1 MKIGKTIREF
11 RLARNMSI
19 KELSKKTNLTSSLIS
34 QVERNLI
41 SPSLNSLTKI
51 SGALRV
57 PIVSFFTEATLKPC
71 PITRKKQ
78 RKKTVIFSSSH
89 VIYQLLSPDP
99 DRKIEF
105 LSVEIE
111 PEEDE
116 NDENELITH
125 SGEECGYVIKGEL
138 EVRLGK
144 ERYCLKEGDS
154 IYFQSR
160 IPHRFKNTGKG
171 KVISIWAM
179 TPPSF
184 WGGLN
189 FLRRRELSSK
199 NKQK

>member
-19 KELSKKTNLTSSLIS
+19 KELSEKTNLTSSLIS
-34 QVERNLI
+34 QVERDLI
-41 SPSLNSLTKI
+41 SPSLNTLAKI
-51 SGALRV
+51 SSALKV
-57 PIVSFFTEATLKPC
+57 PIVSFFTEATPKPC

-78 RKKTVIFSSSH
+78 RKKTTIFSSSH

-99 DRKIEF
+99 NNKIEF
-105 LSVEIE
+105 LLVEIE
-111 PEEDE
+111 PEQKES
-116 NDENELITH
+116 DENELITH

-144 ERYCLKEGDS
+144 DRYYLKEGDS

-189 FLRRRELSSK
+189 FLRRRELTSK
-199 NKQK
+199 KKQK

>member
-1 MKIGKTIREF
+1 MKIGKVIREF

-34 QVERNLI
+34 QVERDLI
-41 SPSLNSLTKI
+41 SPSLNSLAKI
-51 SGALRV
+51 SSALKV
-57 PIVSFFTEATLKPC
+57 PMVSFFAEATPKPR

-105 LSVEIE
+105 LLVEIE
-111 PEEDE
+111 PEGSE
-116 NDENELITH
+116 NDENELISHT
-125 SGEECGYVIKGEL
+125 GEECGYVIKGEL

-144 ERYCLKEGDS
+144 DRYYLKEGDS

-160 IPHRFKNTGKG
+160 IPHRFKNIGKG

-189 FLRRRELSSK
+189 FLRRRNHFATDSRR
-199 NKQK
+199 

>member
-41 SPSLNSLTKI
+41 SPSLNSLMKI
-51 SGALRV
+51 SSALKV

-125 SGEECGYVIKGEL
+125 TGEECGYVIKGEL

>member
-1 MKIGKTIREF
+1 MKIGKAIRNF

-19 KELSKKTNLTSSLIS
+19 KELSEKTDLTSSLIS

-41 SPSLNSLTKI
+41 SPSLNSLAKI
-51 SGALRV
+51 SSALKV
-57 PIVSFFTEATLKPC
+57 PMVSFFTETTPKSC
-71 PITRKKQ
+71 PVMRKKQ
-78 RKKTVIFSSSH
+78 RKETTIFSSSH

-99 DRKIEF
+99 DKKIE
-105 LSVEIE
+105 LLLVEIE
-111 PEEDE
+111 PEKEE
-116 NDENELITH
+116 NEENELITH
-125 SGEECGYVIKGEL
+125 IGEECGYVIKGEL

-144 ERYCLKEGDS
+144 KRYYLKEGDS
-154 IYFQSR
+154 IYFQSTV
-160 IPHRFKNTGKG
+160 PHRFKNIGKG

-189 FLRRRELSSK
+189 FLRGRELVSK

>member
-1 MKIGKTIREF
+1 MKIGKVIREF
-11 RLARNMSI
+11 RLARNMNI
-19 KELSKKTNLTSSLIS
+19 KELSEKTNLTSSLIS
-34 QVERNLI
+34 QVERDLI
-41 SPSLNSLTKI
+41 SPSLNSLAKI
-51 SGALRV
+51 SSALKV
-57 PIVSFFTEATLKPC
+57 PIVSFFTEATPKPW
-71 PITRKKQ
+71 PVMRKKQ
-78 RKKTVIFSSSH
+78 RKKTTIFSSSH

-99 DRKIEF
+99 DKKIEF
-105 LSVEIE
+105 LLVEIK

-116 NDENELITH
+116 NDENELIAH
-125 SGEECGYVIKGEL
+125 SGEECGYVIQGEL

-144 ERYCLKEGDS
+144 KRYYLKEGDS
-154 IYFQSR
+154 IYFESR
-160 IPHRFKNTGKG
+160 IPHRFKNIGEG

>member
-51 SGALRV
+51 SSALKV
-57 PIVSFFTEATLKPC
+57 PMVSFFTEATLKPC

-89 VIYQLLSPDP
+89 IIYQLLSPDP
-99 DRKIEF
+99 NKKIEF
-105 LSVEIE
+105 LLVEIE

-116 NDENELITH
+116 NEENELITH
-125 SGEECGYVIKGEL
+125 TGEECGYVIKGEL

-144 ERYCLKEGDS
+144 ERYHLKEGDS

-189 FLRRRELSSK
+189 FLRGRELSSK

>member
-51 SGALRV
+51 SGALKV

-125 SGEECGYVIKGEL
+125 GGEECGYVIKGEL

-144 ERYCLKEGDS
+144 ERYYLKEGDS

>member
-1 MKIGKTIREF
+1 MKIGKVIREF

-19 KELSKKTNLTSSLIS
+19 KELSKKINLTSSLIS
-34 QVERNLI
+34 QVERDLI
-41 SPSLNSLTKI
+41 SPSLNSLAKI
-51 SGALRV
+51 SSALKV
-57 PIVSFFTEATLKPC
+57 PMVSFFTEATPKPW
-71 PITRKKQ
+71 PVMRKKQ
-78 RKKTVIFSSSH
+78 RKKTTIFSNSH

-99 DRKIEF
+99 NKKIEF
-105 LSVEIE
+105 LLVEIE

-116 NDENELITH
+116 NEENELVTH

-160 IPHRFKNTGKG
+160 IPHRFKNTGEG

-189 FLRRRELSSK
+189 FLRRRNHFAKDSRR
-199 NKQK
+199 

>member
-1 MKIGKTIREF
+1 MKIGKVIREF

-34 QVERNLI
+34 QVERDLI
-41 SPSLNSLTKI
+41 SPSLNSLAKI
-51 SGALRV
+51 SSALKV
-57 PIVSFFTEATLKPC
+57 PMVSFFTEATPKPW
-71 PITRKKQ
+71 PVMRKKQ
-78 RKKTVIFSSSH
+78 RKKTTIFSDSH

-99 DRKIEF
+99 NKKIEF
-105 LSVEIE
+105 LLVEIE
-111 PEEDE
+111 SEEDE
-116 NDENELITH
+116 NEENELVAH

-144 ERYCLKEGDS
+144 ERYYLKEGDS

-160 IPHRFKNTGKG
+160 IPHRFKNTGEG

-189 FLRRRELSSK
+189 FLRGRELSLK

>member
-1 MKIGKTIREF
+1 MKIGKVIREF

-19 KELSKKTNLTSSLIS
+19 KDLSKKTNLTSSLIS
-34 QVERNLI
+34 QVERDLI
-41 SPSLNSLTKI
+41 SPSLNSLAKI
-51 SGALRV
+51 SSALKV
-57 PIVSFFTEATLKPC
+57 PMVSFFTEATLRPWPVMK
-71 PITRKKQ
+71 KKQ
-78 RKKTVIFSSSH
+78 RKKTTIFSSSH

-99 DRKIEF
+99 DKKIEF
-105 LSVEIE
+105 LLVEIE
-111 PEEDE
+111 PEEE
-116 NDENELITH
+116 KNEENELITH

-144 ERYCLKEGDS
+144 ERYHLKEGDS

-189 FLRRRELSSK
+189 FLRGRELSLE

>member
-1 MKIGKTIREF
+1 MKIGKVIREF

-19 KELSKKTNLTSSLIS
+19 KELSEKTNLTSSLIS
-34 QVERNLI
+34 QVERDLI
-41 SPSLNSLTKI
+41 SPSLNSLAKI
-51 SGALRV
+51 SGALKV
-57 PIVSFFTEATLKPC
+57 PIVSFFTEATPKPW
-71 PITRKKQ
+71 PVMRKKQ
-78 RKKTVIFSSSH
+78 RKKTTIFSSSH

-99 DRKIEF
+99 DKKIE
-105 LSVEIE
+105 LLLVEIE
-111 PEEDE
+111 PEKDE
-116 NDENELITH
+116 NDGNELVTH

-144 ERYCLKEGDS
+144 ERYYLKEGDS

-160 IPHRFKNTGKG
+160 IPHRFKNTGKE

-189 FLRRRELSSK
+189 FFRGRELSLK

>member
-19 KELSKKTNLTSSLIS
+19 KELSEKTNLTSSLIS
-34 QVERNLI
+34 QVERDLI
-41 SPSLNSLTKI
+41 SPSLNSLAKI
-51 SGALRV
+51 SSALKV
-57 PIVSFFTEATLKPC
+57 PIVSFFTEATPKPC
-71 PITRKKQ
+71 PVTRKKQ
-78 RKKTVIFSSSH
+78 RKKTTIFSSSH

-99 DRKIEF
+99 NNKIEF
-105 LSVEIE
+105 LLVEIE
-111 PEEDE
+111 PEQ
-116 NDENELITH
+116 DENELVTH

-144 ERYCLKEGDS
+144 DRYYLKEGDS

-160 IPHRFKNTGKG
+160 IPHRFKNTGKE

-189 FLRRRELSSK
+189 FLRRRELTSK
-199 NKQK
+199 KKQK

>member
-51 SGALRV
+51 SGALKV

-116 NDENELITH
+116 NDENELIMHT
-125 SGEECGYVIKGEL
+125 GEECGYVIKGEL

-144 ERYCLKEGDS
+144 ERYYLKEGDS

-171 KVISIWAM
+171 KAISIWAM

>member
-51 SGALRV
+51 SGALKV

-144 ERYCLKEGDS
+144 ERYYLKEGDS

>member
-57 PIVSFFTEATLKPC
+57 PMVSFFTEATLKPC

-125 SGEECGYVIKGEL
+125 GGEECGYVIKGEL

-144 ERYCLKEGDS
+144 ERYRLKEGDS